1 MLCASIIWKENIYIL
16 KGSVRMASKTNAMRL
31 LDSKKVKYVAREYSG
46 GALAAVEVAACLGQ
60 PEDRL
65 FKTLVTTDNNHGY
78 YVFVVPGDHE
88 LDLKKAA
95 VCAGVKKIEMLK
107 QKDLQKLTGY
117 IHGGCSP
124 IGMKKVF
131 PTFVDSTAL
140 DWETIYVSGGK
151 IGLQIE
157 VDPRDFEK
165 LIDVKFETIT
175 K

>member
-1 MLCASIIWKENIYIL
+1 
-16 KGSVRMASKTNAMRL
+16 MASKTNAMRL
-31 LDSKKVKYVAREYSG
+31 LDKSKVEYTVREYPENG
-46 GALAAVEVAACLGQ
+46 PVAAVDVAAYFQQ
-60 PEDRL
+60 PTDRL

-78 YVFVVPGDHE
+78 YVFCLPGDHE

-95 VCAGVKKIEMLK
+95 SIVGVKKIEMLK

-131 PTFVDSTAL
+131 PTVVDNSAL
-140 DWETIYVSGGK
+140 AWETIYVSGGK

-157 VDPRDFEK
+157 INPKILETV
-165 LIDVKFETIT
+165 VHAKFDDIT

>member
-1 MLCASIIWKENIYIL
+1 
-16 KGSVRMASKTNAMRL
+16 MASKTNAMRL
-31 LDSKKVKYVAREYSG
+31 LDKEKINYTVKEYPQNG
-46 GALAAVEVAACLGQ
+46 PVAAVDVANYLGQ
-60 PEDRL
+60 PTDRL
-65 FKTLVTTDNNHGY
+65 FKTLVTTDNNHGF
-78 YVFVVPGDHE
+78 YVFCLPGDHE

-95 VCAGVKKIEMLK
+95 SIVGAKKIEMLK
-107 QKDLQKLTGY
+107 QKDLLGLTGY

-131 PTFVDSTAL
+131 PTVVDKTAL

-157 VDPRDFEK
+157 IVPNSLEK
-165 LIDVKFETIT
+165 LLNATFESIT

>member
-1 MLCASIIWKENIYIL
+1 
-16 KGSVRMASKTNAMRL
+16 MASKTNAMRL
-31 LDSKKVKYVAREYSG
+31 LDQSKIEYTVREYPENG
-46 GALAAVEVAACLGQ
+46 PVAAVDVASYFGQ
-60 PEDRL
+60 PADRL
-65 FKTLVTTDNNHGY
+65 FKTLVTTDNNYGY
-78 YVFVVPGDHE
+78 YVFCLPGDHE

-95 VCAGVKKIEMLK
+95 SIVGAKKIEMLK

-131 PTFVDSTAL
+131 PTVVDISAL

-157 VDPRDFEK
+157 INPKILETVVHATFES
-165 LIDVKFETIT
+165 VT